1 LSDFEVEFHPKE
13 LCMKKSR
20 FTEEQI
26 VRILREIEA
35 GGKVVETCR
44 KHGIGE
50 ATYYKWK
57 TKYAG
62 LEVSQL
68 RHLKDVETELARLK
82 RMYADLALEHH
93 ALKDVL
99 SRKG

>member
-1 LSDFEVEFHPKE
+1 
-13 LCMKKSR
+13 MKKSR

-26 VRILREIEA
+26 VRILKETEA
-35 GGKVVETCR
+35 GAKVAEACR
-44 KHGIGE
+44 KHGISE
-50 ATYYKWK
+50 PTYYAWK
-57 TKYAG
+57 AKYSG
-62 LEVSQL
+62 MEVSQL
-68 RHLKDVETELARLK
+68 RHLKDVEAELARLK

>member
-1 LSDFEVEFHPKE
+1 
-13 LCMKKSR
+13 MKKSR

-26 VRILREIEA
+26 VRILKEVEA
-35 GGKVVETCR
+35 GAKVVETCR

-50 ATYYKWK
+50 ATYYQWK
-57 TKYAG
+57 SKYAA

-68 RHLKDVETELARLK
+68 RHLKDVEGELARLK